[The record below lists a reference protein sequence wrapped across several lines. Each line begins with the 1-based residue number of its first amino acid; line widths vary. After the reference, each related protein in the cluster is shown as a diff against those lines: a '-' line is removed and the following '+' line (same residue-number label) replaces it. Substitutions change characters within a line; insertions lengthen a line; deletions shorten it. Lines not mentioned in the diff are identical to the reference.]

1 MGPQKG
7 AAYAHLQCVSR
18 YLAREKERG
27 REAPELTEVTRLV
40 LANSKME
47 PSDLETVT
55 KELSRPAAGPNAEPQ
70 ASG

>member
-1 MGPQKG
+1 
-7 AAYAHLQCVSR
+7 VSR

-40 LANSKME
+40 LAHSKME
-47 PSDLETVT
+47 PSDIETVT
-55 KELSRPAAGPNAEPQ
+55 KELSMPAAVPDAEPQ